1 MVFRLLD
8 RRRNR
13 PWNANPL
20 CQLALASVMFKR
32 TGDAFLATRAAQQV
46 CGPTE
51 PDQDATA
58 HTLSAARGCGKR
70 LLRRN
75 WAEQVAPTARQSR
88 RCTAAR
94 FTRQQM
100 IDMGLVPPEGT
111 EQQPGQEQGN
121 GDRDRSSADEGRG
134 REGADLDA
142 EEPAEAVGLI
152 GHFEASRLLS
162 RKGKE
167 GAFVGSLDMSMTEQG
182 LVSTEEGIAL
192 PPSQEDAEPCL
203 VVSWDELAVVVK
215 KAKKGQYGCWELYAD
230 GNTPSKA
237 SVSDISESTNRP
249 AMLCAP
255 LRSAGPPTMVLGGF
269 AMHRISGGDQ
279 KSTMEPGLDT
289 EHKVSASGA
298 RRMNGRVLD
307 TCTGLGYTA
316 IAAARCKGVSGVVT
330 VELDE
335 VSLRMCARNPWSR
348 EMFENEKITSLLGD
362 CCELVKDF
370 GDAEF
375 SAIIHDPPARAL
387 CKTTDMYGAA
397 FYKDLARVLKPGGT
411 LFHYIGNPESN
422 EGGRLFRGVIDR
434 LIGAGFYDCKT
445 DKKAFGVVARR

>member
-1 MVFRLLD
+1 MAFPAPNTGG
-8 RRRNR
+8 RRCSNT
-13 PWNANPL
+13 
-20 CQLALASVMFKR
+20 ALA
-32 TGDAFLATRAAQQV
+32 
-46 CGPTE
+46 
-51 PDQDATA
+51 
-58 HTLSAARGCGKR
+58 
-70 LLRRN
+70 
-75 WAEQVAPTARQSR
+75 
-88 RCTAAR
+88 

-100 IDMGLVPPEGT
+100 IDMGLVPPEGAEQEAQNLLLSRPYST
-111 EQQPGQEQGN
+111 EE
-121 GDRDRSSADEGRG
+121 EEEEEEE
-134 REGADLDA
+134 EGAGGHPAAMADDA

-152 GHFEASRLLS
+152 GHFEASRLLAQ
-162 RKGKE
+162 KGKE
-167 GAFVGSLDMSMTEQG
+167 GTFVGSLDMSMTERE
-182 LVSTEEGIAL
+182 LVSTEEGVAL
-192 PPSQEDAEPCL
+192 PPSPAAADGDGDAESNL
-203 VVSWDELAVVVK
+203 VASWDELAVVLK

-230 GNTPSKA
+230 GNTPCK
-237 SVSDISESTNRP
+237 VSDISESTSRP

-255 LRSAGPPTMVLGGF
+255 LRSAGAPTMVLGGF

-298 RRMNGRVLD
+298 RRTNGRVLD

-316 IAAARCKGVSGVVT
+316 IAAARCRGVSGVVT

-335 VSLRMCARNPWSR
+335 VSLRMCRRNPWSQ
-348 EMFENEKITSLLGD
+348 EMFRNEKITSLLGD

-370 GDAEF
+370 DDGEF
-375 SAIIHDPPARAL
+375 AAIIHDPPARAL

-434 LIGAGFYDCKT
+434 LIGAGFHDCKT